1 MVLSGIDVRLGLLW
15 GAFGFSW
22 ETLAKRLRATPFAD
36 VEPTLARLATKD
48 GTQALR
54 RVCRD
59 ATRADRE
66 AAVRWLVALGPRT
79 SPMAP
84 QADMAKVATPT
95 LVDRMRHSFPAMP
108 RREMAELIRRG
119 PDVLPALLAILRRAE
134 TRPRTR
140 GLLWAVVVVGKTR
153 AVDAVAAL
161 APLLRHPSSEIASA
175 AAEALGHIGSPAF
188 DVLRRAVSRGRGNA
202 AVYACGGL
210 AMVHTDEA
218 YEFLVETLARS
229 TAHADVVAG
238 ALARHRRP
246 EALTVLRALSRRV
259 PAWMSG
265 AVTGAIAMLRDDRPS
280 DALTS
285 DWRLRY
291 RRLPSLGWGLP
302 PSWIQVAAL
311 ARDQRRAANG
321 QVASAM
327 LAARRYSERSNR
339 RCRRCDGDVWEP
351 VGLPVCAHTASA
363 VLQLQAGIVCQWCDD
378 GRYDVWTALDAC
390 DGADLA
396 RAASPVATSD
406 VSSMIGMVAIAR
418 ATLYWMVSVG
428 LEDLRAG
435 GRHVRCVVRD
445 IQVLYESHQPRVTP
459 KRSAA
464 PFRYTRTPAAPL
476 PQSLS

>member
-1 MVLSGIDVRLGLLW
+1 MTDVVKLGGSLL
-15 GAFGFSW
+15 
-22 ETLAKRLRATPFAD
+22 ENR
-36 VEPTLARLATKD
+36 
-48 GTQALR
+48 
-54 RVCRD
+54 
-59 ATRADRE
+59 
-66 AAVRWLVALGPRT
+66 
-79 SPMAP
+79 
-84 QADMAKVATPT
+84 
-95 LVDRMRHSFPAMP
+95 
-108 RREMAELIRRG
+108 
-119 PDVLPALLAILRRAE
+119 
-134 TRPRTR
+134 
-140 GLLWAVVVVGKTR
+140 
-153 AVDAVAAL
+153 
-161 APLLRHPSSEIASA
+161 
-175 AAEALGHIGSPAF
+175 
-188 DVLRRAVSRGRGNA
+188 VLRRATLEAIATAWTSGRRSIVVHGGGKRIDAMLA
-202 AVYACGGL
+202 ALDIPKKVQGGL
-210 AMVHTDEA
+210 RVTDA
-218 YEFLVETLARS
+218 ETL
-229 TAHADVVAG
+229 DVVAG

-246 EALTVLRALSRRV
+246 EALTVLRALPRRV

-321 QVASAM
+321 QMASAM

-363 VLQLQAGIVCQWCDD
+363 VLQLQAGIVRQWCDD

-396 RAASPVATSD
+396 RAASPATTSD

-445 IQVLYESHQPRVTP
+445 IQVLYEPHQPRVTP